1 MLQIPSFVIAAFVL
15 PLCLSFYFALLSL
28 SCLPLALFPLSSI
41 LLSHLMLYL
50 LVGRFWKTASM
61 VVVSY
66 YDFGGGG
73 WQRVPSVVS
82 SGIVWLLWLLWLR
95 MVVTGRWWE
104 RYPFSL
110 NYSLTHSLSTPG
122 CPCLAGYSF
131 GLNFV
136 LKGKK
141 NDGCANT
148 LNLKKLL
155 GTCFGDGRISD
166 IFWVRK
172 LYGHQDIRTQEDI
185 GKDIAQIHSSWNRME
200 DSHLAGSEWGMYLV
214 NSEEI
219 SIEMVS
225 FHCHPFQK
233 HRICYCM

>member
-148 LNLKKLL
+148 LNLKSYWELALVMGGYLIFFGFGSCMGIRIL
-155 GTCFGDGRISD
+155 GHR
-166 IFWVRK
+166 R
-172 LYGHQDIRTQEDI
+172 GHRQ
-185 GKDIAQIHSSWNRME
+185 GHST
-200 DSHLAGSEWGMYLV
+200 DT
-214 NSEEI
+214 
-219 SIEMVS
+219 
-225 FHCHPFQK
+225 
-233 HRICYCM
+233 